1 MKKTQVAL
9 AALALVASTAALAD
23 GVTVYGRV
31 DASVAK
37 QTGSNTSMD
46 GSGNWDTS
54 VFGIRGSEDLG
65 NGLKASF
72 NLETGMNIGNG
83 ASANN
88 GTTTAVGDGT
98 VNNLFARLANINLSG
113 DFGTV
118 SAGTQLSP
126 YVAAALGGVAN
137 NNESFYVP
145 LLILAGGITAQP
157 FGAGGAAAGTAN
169 TGGFFIPNAISYTT
183 PSISGLDATV
193 MATAAAGTADDKYV
207 AGRASYVTGALK
219 VNAGYH
225 VRGSAAA
232 TVSYYT
238 GHSITAS
245 YAVMEGLTVAG
256 GLHNNNDK
264 LLGVKTDSTNI
275 GASYNLMPSTA
286 LSVQYARND
295 SASAASI
302 LNFGLLHNLSKRT
315 YAYATMSRAANGAS
329 TVYSLRGVDATAG
342 DRTGYAIGLGHNF

>member
-37 QTGSNTSMD
+37 QTGSSTSFD

-54 VFGIRGSEDLG
+54 VFGVRGSEDLG

-72 NLETGMNIGNG
+72 NLETGVNIGNG

-88 GTTTAVGDGT
+88 GTTTAVGTGT
-98 VNNLFARLANINLSG
+98 VNNLFARLANISLAG

-118 SAGTQLSP
+118 TAGTQLSP

-145 LLILAGGITAQP
+145 LLILAGGLSAQP

-183 PSISGLDATV
+183 PGIAGIDATV
-193 MATAAAGTADDKYV
+193 MTTAANGTAEDKYT
-207 AGRASYVTGALK
+207 AARASYATGALK

-225 VRGSAAA
+225 VRGSAA
-232 TVSYYT
+232 TTTHYT

-245 YAVMEGLTVAG
+245 YQVADGVTVAG
-256 GLHNNNDK
+256 GLHNNNNK
-264 LLGVKTDSTNI
+264 LTAVETASSNI
-275 GASYNLMPSTA
+275 GISYNVLPSTA
-286 LSVQYARND
+286 VSAQYARND

-302 LNFGLLHNLSKRT
+302 MNFGLLHNLSKRT
-315 YAYATMSRAANGAS
+315 YAYATISRAANGAS
-329 TVYSLRGVDATAG
+329 TVYSLRDTTSTA
-342 DRTGYAIGLGHNF
+342 DRTGYAIGIGHNF

>member
-37 QTGSNTSMD
+37 QSGSNTSID

-72 NLETGMNIGNG
+72 NLETGVNIGNG

-88 GTTTAVGDGT
+88 GTTTTSGSAT

-113 DFGTV
+113 GFGTLSV
-118 SAGTQLSP
+118 GTQLSP

-145 LLILAGGITAQP
+145 LLILAGGLTAQP
-157 FGAGGAAAGTAN
+157 FGAGGLTTGSAN

-183 PSISGLDATV
+183 PSFNGIDATV
-193 MATAAAGTADDKYV
+193 MSTAAAGTADDKYV
-207 AGRASYVTGALK
+207 AGRASYATGGLK
-219 VNAGYH
+219 INAGYH
-225 VRGSAAA
+225 ARGTAAA
-232 TVSYYT
+232 TTDYYS
-238 GHSITAS
+238 GYSITAS
-245 YAVMEGLTVAG
+245 YQVMEGLTVAG
-256 GLHNNNDK
+256 GMHNNNNK
-264 LLGVKTDSTNI
+264 LTAVKTDSTNI
-275 GASYNLMPSTA
+275 GASYNVLPSTA

-302 LNFGLLHNLSKRT
+302 LNFGLLHNISKRT
-315 YAYATMSRAANGAS
+315 YAYATLSRGTNGAS
-329 TVYSLRGVDATAG
+329 TVYSLRDVSSTA

>member
-37 QTGSNTSMD
+37 QTGSNTSFD

-72 NLETGMNIGNG
+72 NLETGVNIGNG

-88 GTTTAVGDGT
+88 GTTTEVGAGT

-126 YVAAALGGVAN
+126 
-137 NNESFYVP
+137 
-145 LLILAGGITAQP
+145 
-157 FGAGGAAAGTAN
+157 
-169 TGGFFIPNAISYTT
+169 
-183 PSISGLDATV
+183 
-193 MATAAAGTADDKYV
+193 
-207 AGRASYVTGALK
+207 
-219 VNAGYH
+219 
-225 VRGSAAA
+225 
-232 TVSYYT
+232 
-238 GHSITAS
+238 
-245 YAVMEGLTVAG
+245 
-256 GLHNNNDK
+256 
-264 LLGVKTDSTNI
+264 
-275 GASYNLMPSTA
+275 
-286 LSVQYARND
+286 
-295 SASAASI
+295 
-302 LNFGLLHNLSKRT
+302 
-315 YAYATMSRAANGAS
+315 
-329 TVYSLRGVDATAG
+329 
-342 DRTGYAIGLGHNF
+342 